1 MAPCPSHLTQQS
13 PPRAELPHTTAA
25 TTRVSPR
32 TETDLE
38 KPLTGSEELE
48 EVQFDIPEELE
59 GPAERVRVEIDVV
72 DGRSKTWPSRF
83 NM

>member
-1 MAPCPSHLTQQS
+1 MSKDPRYDSRNMMV
-13 PPRAELPHTTAA
+13 PPRDERDVQSAEA
-25 TTRVSPR
+25 